1 MVKDIISKV
10 EPKMQEAVKYLET
23 RLKSI
28 RTGGAQTGLVEDIS
42 VRYYGTPQPLKSLAQ
57 ITSPDLQQILIQP
70 FDRQAID
77 DIELAIRNALELNP
91 SSDGHFLRISIPP
104 LTEERRQELVKL
116 VKKYAEEAR
125 ITLRNI
131 REEAWKQVGVLHQQK
146 QITDDDRVWAKD
158 KLNEIIDKFN
168 RLVEE
173 KMIEKEEVLLRV

>member
-1 MVKDIISKV
+1 MIKDIVSKV
-10 EPKMQEAVKYLET
+10 EPKMEETVKYLET

-42 VRYYGTPQPLKSLAQ
+42 VRYYGAPQPLKSLAQ
-57 ITSPDLQQILIQP
+57 ITSPDPQQILIQP

-77 DIELAIRNALELNP
+77 DITLAIRNALELNP

-131 REEAWKQVGVLHQQK
+131 REESWKQVGIFHQQK
-146 QITDDDRVWAKD
+146 QIADDDRIWAKD
-158 KLNEIIDKFN
+158 RLNKIIDHFN
-168 RLVEE
+168 HLVEE
-173 KMIEKEEVLLRV
+173 KMIEKEKMLLKV